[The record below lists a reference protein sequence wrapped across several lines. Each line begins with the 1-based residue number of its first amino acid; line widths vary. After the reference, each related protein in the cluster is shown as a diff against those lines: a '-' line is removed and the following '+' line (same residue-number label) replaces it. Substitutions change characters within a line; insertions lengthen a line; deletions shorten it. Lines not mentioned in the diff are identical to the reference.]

1 MRQGYLLIEAH
12 PDYPDRVRLVTS
24 DRPPSEPPSP
34 PSGMPPGHHPR
45 ILYAAL
51 FNDLDVAAMHAH
63 TALRRDLVD
72 IDAHLYRT
80 DTLWAVAA
88 VESIALNHRR
98 IYLDPDLASDP
109 RLGTEIARRQGRLRR
124 WDRVWNGIG
133 LLAVLLL
140 VLKLALG
147 I

>member
-1 MRQGYLLIEAH
+1 MRQGYLLIETH
-12 PDYPDRVRLVTS
+12 PDYPSRVRLLTA
-24 DRPPSEPPSP
+24 DRPPGEPPGP
-34 PSGMPPGHHPR
+34 AAGAPPGHPR
-45 ILYAAL
+45 IRYAAL
-51 FNDLDVAAMHAH
+51 FNDQDVAAMHAH
-63 TALRRDLVD
+63 TALRRDLID

-80 DTLWAVAA
+80 DPIRAVAA

-109 RLGTEIARRQGRLRR
+109 RLGAEIARRQGRLRR
-124 WDRVWNGIG
+124 RDRIWNGVG

-140 VLKLALG
+140 LLKLVLG

>member
-1 MRQGYLLIEAH
+1 MRQGYLLVEAH
-12 PDYPDRVRLVTS
+12 PDHPNRVRLITS
-24 DRPPSEPPSP
+24 ERPPSEPMSPSSGP
-34 PSGMPPGHHPR
+34 PAGHPR

-80 DTLWAVAA
+80 DTLRAVAA
-88 VESIALNHRR
+88 LESIALNHRR
-98 IYLDPDLASDP
+98 IYLDPDVASDP
-109 RLGTEIARRQGRLRR
+109 RLGAEIARRQGRLLRH
-124 WDRVWNGIG
+124 DRVWNGIG

-140 VLKLALG
+140 LLKLVLG
-147 I
+147 V